1 MPTRN
6 VKGIASTRPEPPRE
20 ITSEALFQGR
30 TELVIRHNDQ
40 RYLLRITANRKL
52 ILTR

>member
-1 MPTRN
+1 MTTAPN
-6 VKGIASTRPEPPRE
+6 KAAVGGKPAAPRE
-20 ITSEALFQGR
+20 ITSETLFQGK
-30 TELVIRHNDQ
+30 TELVILHNDQ